1 MKIYVDGNTLLG
13 YLDEQGDSIVA
24 PNSRD
29 KTRQNLARWLA
40 RYCRRREADAV
51 VVFEGQGPN
60 EKIPRRR
67 EVGRVTVLTPPY
79 EVEAHDEIAAPANR
93 EARSGERVTVVT
105 DDWKLARVFE
115 KGAAKVQSCEQFVQR
130 VRHFLGKDTKS
141 LSTEPDAKF
150 SGVVDEE
157 VDYWMDFFE
166 FEEED

>member
-1 MKIYVDGNTLLG
+1 MKIYVDGNELLAW
-13 YLDEQGDSIVA
+13 LDEHGESIIV

-40 RYCRRREADAV
+40 RFCRARDADAV
-51 VVFEGQGPN
+51 VVFEGQKPN

-79 EVEAHDEIAAPANR
+79 EVEARKEIAAPANR
-93 EARSGERVTVVT
+93 DARSGERVVVVT
-105 DDWKLARVFE
+105 DDWRLAEAFE
-115 KGAAKVQSCEQFVQR
+115 HGEVRVQSCETFVGR

-150 SGVVDEE
+150 SGVVDDE

-166 FEEED
+166 FDE